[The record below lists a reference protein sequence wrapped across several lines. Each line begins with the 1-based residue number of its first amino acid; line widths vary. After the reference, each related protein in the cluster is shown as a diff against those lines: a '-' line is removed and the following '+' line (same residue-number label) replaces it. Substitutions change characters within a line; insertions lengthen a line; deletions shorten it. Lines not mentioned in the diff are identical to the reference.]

1 MSPQVI
7 PAEKKGQLVKPLRNL
22 PPGGSLF
29 ILWFNPKEFF
39 AIPPKARSAKEI
51 RHDFEK
57 TGKYNKAF
65 LKSFEKGLQKSSL
78 FKK

>member
-7 PAEKKGQLVKPLRNL
+7 PAEKKGQLVKPLQTL

-39 AIPPKARSAKEI
+39 EMPQKGRSAKEI
-51 RHDFEK
+51 RRDFEK
-57 TGKYNKAF
+57 TGKYSKAF
-65 LKSFEKGLQKSSL
+65 LKSFEEGLKKSSL